1 MPAAT
6 TIPRLMMATW
16 LQKRCTVA
24 MTWLEM
30 MTVPPASAKSRRVP
44 WIVWAETGSTASKG
58 SSRTRTL
65 GEWTRAQARWTFL
78 RMPAE

>member
-1 MPAAT
+1 MT
-6 TIPRLMMATW
+6 ATW

-30 MTVPPASAKSRRVP
+30 MTVPPAPAKSVSSP
-44 WIVWAETGSTASKG
+44 WMVWAETGSTASKG
-58 SSRTRTL
+58 SSRTRTE
-65 GEWTRAQARWTFL
+65 GECTRAQARWTFL